1 MTPPTPTPWGTPRS
15 DADEYRPRHEPVML
29 REALEGLAVHPGG
42 RFIDATAGLGGHS
55 AAIIEAAL
63 PQGRLLSIDR
73 DPNAIL
79 VASQRLGAYGDAV
92 VLARGEFADIGTIA
106 ADHGFAHADG
116 VDGILFDIGVSSLQL
131 EQPGRGFSFQRDEPL
146 DMRMDPDAET
156 TAADLVN
163 RTDEQSL
170 ASIIYEYGEEKRS
183 RRIARAIVGRRPI
196 RTTRELVAAI
206 EAAVG
211 RGRARDIHPAT
222 LTFQALRI
230 AVNEELQ
237 QLDVALE
244 AARQLLRN
252 PGGRLVVISF
262 HSLEDRRVKEFFR
275 LHAKDCICP
284 PRQPVC
290 TCDHRATLREITR
303 RPLRASLDEV
313 TANPRARSARLRV
326 AERLATVGEAA

>member
-1 MTPPTPTPWGTPRS
+1 
-15 DADEYRPRHEPVML
+15 ML

-73 DPNAIL
+73 DPNAIV

-92 VLARGEFADIGTIA
+92 VFARGEFADIGEIA
-106 ADHGFAHADG
+106 ADRGFTDVDG
-116 VDGILFDIGVSSLQL
+116 VLFDIGVSSLQL

-156 TAADLVN
+156 SAADLVN
-163 RTDEQSL
+163 RTDEQAL
-170 ASIIYEYGEEKRS
+170 ASIIYEYGEERRS
-183 RRIARAIVGRRPI
+183 RRIARAIVERRPI

-230 AVNEELQ
+230 AVNDELQ
-237 QLDVALE
+237 QLDLALE
-244 AARQLLRN
+244 AARELLRA

-275 LHAKDCICP
+275 LHARDCICP
-284 PRQPVC
+284 SRQPIC
-290 TCDHRATLREITR
+290 TCDHRATLREVTR

-313 TANPRARSARLRV
+313 NANPRARSARLRV
-326 AERLATVGEAA
+326 AERLAPVGEAA